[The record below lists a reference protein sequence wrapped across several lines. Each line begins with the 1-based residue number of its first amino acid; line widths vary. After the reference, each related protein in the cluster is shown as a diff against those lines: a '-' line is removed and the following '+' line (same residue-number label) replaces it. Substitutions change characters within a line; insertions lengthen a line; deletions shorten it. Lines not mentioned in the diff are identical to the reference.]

1 MNEIELMDEP
11 DNNDEGHYEVI
22 EYPVEFYG
30 TAKEYFGIWIVNVLL
45 SIATLGVYGA
55 WAKVRD
61 KKYFYGETYIDGQNF
76 SYHARGLQIFIGR
89 VIVFAL
95 LMALSLSQLVSLGLY
110 VVLLIAFLAFF
121 PWLIC
126 RALRFNARVSSYRN
140 VRFDFDGKYGGAL
153 LSYIVL
159 PFVSIFTLY
168 FLSPVATH
176 NQQEFTINSH
186 KYGNRGFRFSADM
199 GPYFAAYFI
208 ALAIGFVFLMATMFL
223 VVLIIAV
230 MSGVLNMDASFL
242 NASPDS
248 LGFIAYIIA
257 IYIAIF
263 IGIVPA
269 FLFYRT
275 RVRNLAYNNM
285 VLDERHRFRSEVRA
299 RDYIGIALS
308 NAVVVLLTIGF
319 MMPWSRVRMA
329 RYLASKTTLLAGGPL
344 DVYSG
349 EVGDEVG
356 VVSSEY
362 FDMEGFDIG
371 IGL

>member
-1 MNEIELMDEP
+1 MDITQNESQYIDVVE
-11 DNNDEGHYEVI
+11 H
-22 EYPVEFYG
+22 PVEFRG

-45 SIATLGVYGA
+45 SIVTLGMYGA

-61 KKYFYGETYIDGQNF
+61 RKYFYGETYIDDQNF

-89 VIVFAL
+89 VIVFGL
-95 LMALSLSQLVSLGLY
+95 LMALSLSQYVSLTLY
-110 VVLLIAFLAFF
+110 GVLLVVFLGFF

-126 RALRFNARVSSYRN
+126 RALKFNARVSSYRN

-168 FLSPVATH
+168 FLSPVATQ
-176 NQQEFTINSH
+176 NQQDFTINSH
-186 KYGNRGFRFSADM
+186 KYGNRDFRFKSDL
-199 GPYFAAYFI
+199 GPYFSAYFI
-208 ALAIGFVFLMATMFL
+208 ALGIGIVLFIAVSVLVFGGLGGGAALEVLANIENIDPDDPAAIGAIYLM
-223 VVLIIAV
+223 IIAV
-230 MSGVLNMDASFL
+230 YVAV
-242 NASPDS
+242 
-248 LGFIAYIIA
+248 
-257 IYIAIF
+257 F

-269 FLFYRT
+269 FLFYRA
-275 RVRNLAYNNM
+275 RMRNLAYNNM
-285 VLDERHRFRSEVRA
+285 VLDDRHRFRSEVRA

-308 NAVVVLLTIGF
+308 NAVVVLLTLGF
-319 MMPWSRVRMA
+319 MMPWARMRMA

-344 DVYSG
+344 DNYSG

-362 FDMEGFDIG
+362 FEMEGFDIG